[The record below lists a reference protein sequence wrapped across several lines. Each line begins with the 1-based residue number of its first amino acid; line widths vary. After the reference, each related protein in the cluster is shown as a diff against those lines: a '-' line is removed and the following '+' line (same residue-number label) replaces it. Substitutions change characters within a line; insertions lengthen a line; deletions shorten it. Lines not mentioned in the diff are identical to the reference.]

1 MSRIGKLPIAI
12 PSGVEVKVGA
22 DVVEVKGAKAA
33 LTTPVCDLLSYEVA
47 DGHITLT
54 RKAETRESRAQ
65 HGLRRTLLAN
75 CIEGVTKGFSKTL
88 EVIGVGYRVA
98 VKGNVIE
105 LQVGFSHPVLVELPA
120 GLSAKVEGQKLT
132 IMGADKVLVG
142 EMAARIRRIRK
153 PEPYKGKGIKYET
166 ETILRKAT
174 EHARKN
180 MVKVPLI
187 EGTLPYEI
195 LGEFGAGRVMLKP
208 ASRGTGIIAGGAV
221 RAVMEAAG
229 VNDVLAKAI
238 GTNNPHNVLRATM
251 AGLAA
256 LRSADAVSEIRG
268 MKLEAPRK

>member
-75 CIEGVTKGFSKTL
+75 CIDGVTKGFSKTL

-166 ETILRKAT
+166 ETILRKAG
-174 EHARKN
+174 K
-180 MVKVPLI
+180 
-187 EGTLPYEI
+187 
-195 LGEFGAGRVMLKP
+195 
-208 ASRGTGIIAGGAV
+208 SGGK
-221 RAVMEAAG
+221 G
-229 VNDVLAKAI
+229 K
-238 GTNNPHNVLRATM
+238 
-251 AGLAA
+251 
-256 LRSADAVSEIRG
+256 
-268 MKLEAPRK
+268 